1 MKPKPKTL
9 RAETKPEKAGKPN
22 ELRASSRRATSR
34 DHRSQSRLSPIATR
48 IAEVTE
54 RDLGD
59 GWHPIAIIQARI
71 SGRFCDV
78 RCVHSKGVQEVI
90 RTYFKEE
97 VERNEESNQ
106 EGKDDDIPF

>member
-1 MKPKPKTL
+1 MKPK
-9 RAETKPEKAGKPN
+9 TKPKRTTNKKF
-22 ELRASSRRATSR
+22 
-34 DHRSQSRLSPIATR
+34 SPIATR

-54 RDLGD
+54 RDLGE

-97 VERNEESNQ
+97 VARDEEFNQ
-106 EGKDDDIPF
+106 EGQDDDIPF